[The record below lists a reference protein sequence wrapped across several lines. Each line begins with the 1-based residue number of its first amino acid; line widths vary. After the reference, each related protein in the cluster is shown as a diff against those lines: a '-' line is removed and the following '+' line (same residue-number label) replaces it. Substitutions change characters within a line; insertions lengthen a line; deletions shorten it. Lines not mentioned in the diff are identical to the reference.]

1 MFLWGNGIVLGP
13 RSEQAAWNAIAEL
26 HGVYETQR
34 TQTGLLELTRGAAF
48 VRLPVSHGSRW
59 RVLVCEET
67 TAVVDYDVEIAPATW
82 MPGPRVERRIDGFCA
97 QGDAASDHTSVAAWD
112 ARTPKNRVLERSVVP
127 LGRLE
132 IPLRSWRSAR
142 AEVRLAQPALQVLGG
157 PDPLSLA
164 LRAP

>member
-1 MFLWGNGIVLGP
+1 
-13 RSEQAAWNAIAEL
+13 
-26 HGVYETQR
+26 
-34 TQTGLLELTRGAAF
+34 
-48 VRLPVSHGSRW
+48 
-59 RVLVCEET
+59 
-67 TAVVDYDVEIAPATW
+67 VVDYDVEIAPATW

-142 AEVRLAQPALQVLGG
+142 AEVRIAQPALQVLGG